1 MKQMAAGEFKAHCLA
16 VMDEVAK
23 TREPVVITKRGKPV
37 AKIVPVEQ
45 RRPGKLLG
53 SLVGVL
59 QPARGDLTEPTVPLE
74 DWDMLK

>member
-1 MKQMAAGEFKAHCLA
+1 VKQMAAGKFKARCLA
-16 VMDEVAK
+16 VMDEVAA

-37 AKIVPVEQ
+37 AKVVPVEQ
-45 RRPGKLLG
+45 PKPRKLLG

-59 QPARGDLTEPTVPLE
+59 LPARGDLTEPTVPLE

>member
-1 MKQMAAGEFKAHCLA
+1 MRQMAAGEFKAHCLA

-37 AKIVPVEQ
+37 AKVVPVEQ
-45 RRPGKLLG
+45 KKPRKLMG

-59 QPARGDLTEPTVPLE
+59 LPARGDLTEPTVPLE
-74 DWDMLK
+74 DWEMLK

>member
-1 MKQMAAGEFKAHCLA
+1 MKQMAAGKFKAHCLA

-37 AKIVPVEQ
+37 AKVVPVEQ
-45 RRPGKLLG
+45 PKPRKLLG
-53 SLVGVL
+53 SLEGVL
-59 QPARGDLTEPTVPLE
+59 LPARGDLTEPTVPLE

>member
-1 MKQMAAGEFKAHCLA
+1 LKQMAAGEFKTHCLA

-37 AKIVPVEQ
+37 AKVVPVEQ
-45 RRPGKLLG
+45 PKSKRFIGRLE
-53 SLVGVL
+53 GVL
-59 QPARGDLTEPTVPLE
+59 LPAKGDLTEPTVPLE

>member
-37 AKIVPVEQ
+37 AKVVPVEQ
-45 RRPGKLLG
+45 PKSKKFIGRLE
-53 SLVGVL
+53 GVL
-59 QPARGDLTEPTVPLE
+59 LPAKGDLTEPTVPLE

>member
-37 AKIVPVEQ
+37 AKVVPVEQ
-45 RRPGKLLG
+45 PKSKKFIGRLE
-53 SLVGVL
+53 GVL
-59 QPARGDLTEPTVPLE
+59 LPAVGDLTEPTVPLE

>member
-1 MKQMAAGEFKAHCLA
+1 MRQMAAGEFKAHCLA

-37 AKIVPVEQ
+37 AKVMPVEQ
-45 RRPGKLLG
+45 KKPRKLMG

-59 QPARGDLTEPTVPLE
+59 LPARGDLTEPTVPLE
-74 DWDMLK
+74 DWEMLK

>member
-16 VMDEVAK
+16 VMDEVAA

-37 AKIVPVEQ
+37 AKVIPVEQ
-45 RRPGKLLG
+45 KKPRKLMG

-59 QPARGDLTEPTVPLE
+59 LPARGDLTEPTVPLE

>member
-1 MKQMAAGEFKAHCLA
+1 MKQMAAGEFKTHCLA

-37 AKIVPVEQ
+37 AKVVPVEQ
-45 RRPGKLLG
+45 PKSKRFIGRLE
-53 SLVGVL
+53 GVL
-59 QPARGDLTEPTVPLE
+59 LPAKGDLTEPTVPLE

>member
-1 MKQMAAGEFKAHCLA
+1 MRRMAAGEFKAHCLK

-37 AKIVPVEQ
+37 AKVVPVEQ
-45 RRPGKLLG
+45 PKPRKLLG
-53 SLVGVL
+53 SLEGVL
-59 QPARGDLTEPTVPLE
+59 LPARGDLTEPTVPLE

>member
-1 MKQMAAGEFKAHCLA
+1 MRQMAAGEFKAHCLA

-37 AKIVPVEQ
+37 AKVMPVEQ
-45 RRPGKLLG
+45 KKPRKLMG

-59 QPARGDLTEPTVPLE
+59 LPARGDLTEPTVPLE
-74 DWDMLK
+74 DWDSLK